1 MNYWCSGNGKVV
13 HVLNEVPCHE
23 DIWGSGGIAP
33 LILNL
38 STRCRW
44 VVDLMS
50 QPLYPLGKDPSVL
63 TRQEDGWA
71 PGPVWTLWQRQN
83 ILSLPVIEPWSS
95 SLQH

>member
-1 MNYWCSGNGKVV
+1 
-13 HVLNEVPCHE
+13 
-23 DIWGSGGIAP
+23 
-33 LILNL
+33 
-38 STRCRW
+38 
-44 VVDLMS
+44 MS

-95 SLQH
+95 SLQHSHYADRTTETIFFF